1 MVTRHDTVFNVQLT
15 PDIEG
20 GFVVTSPD
28 LPEVVTQG
36 DTRQEALDNAADA
49 LAEAVAG
56 RMRRGDDIPGSGA
69 AEGGSLETVTLPES
83 IGPKL
88 VLYLAMREA
97 GIGKLELAR
106 RVGRDE
112 KQIRRLLDPAHA
124 TNIKTI
130 GEALRAMGKRLNLG
144 FDQAA

>member
-1 MVTRHDTVFNVQLT
+1 MTARHDTIFNVELA
-15 PDIEG
+15 PDIDG
-20 GFVVTSPD
+20 GFVVTCPD
-28 LPEVVTQG
+28 LPEVITQG
-36 DTRQEALDNAADA
+36 DTRKEALDNAADA

-56 RMRRGDDIPGSGA
+56 RMRRGDDVPASDAFTEGA
-69 AEGGSLETVTLPES
+69 VELVTLPES

-106 RVGRDE
+106 RIGCDE

-124 TNIKTI
+124 TNIKVI

>member
-1 MVTRHDTVFNVQLT
+1 MRYDTIFNVKLA
-15 PDIEG
+15 PDPDG
-20 GFVVTSPD
+20 GFVVTCLD
-28 LPEVVTQG
+28 LPEVITQG
-36 DTRQEALDNAADA
+36 DTRREALENAADA

-56 RMRRGDDIPGSGA
+56 RMRRGDDIPASA
-69 AEGGSLETVTLPES
+69 LPEEESEQVSLPES

-97 GIGKLELAR
+97 GIGKLELSR
-106 RVGRDE
+106 RVGCDE
-112 KQIRRLLDPAHA
+112 KQIRRLLDPAYA
-124 TNIKTI
+124 TNIKAI